1 MYHPFS
7 VAETIK
13 TAWNVLKRNFI
24 PLIVYSVI
32 SLFIYEFV
40 DFLKAFILIDDD
52 IVSRLLIILMQMV
65 VQAYIGL
72 SFYKLILTLMDREY
86 YEFEFKD
93 ILPSFKMAFNFIVI
107 GLLLGILFAFLFFF
121 YVVAEKYLGYP
132 RIFEALE
139 LILILYIGLRC
150 IFCICF
156 IVDDNSDP
164 WESLKQS
171 FEITKDNFFK
181 TLSIFII
188 IIAILALV
196 LIPVIAIM
204 HFFGLD
210 EDNGGFIFRLA
221 FYCWFIL
228 TFPFIQVII
237 MVTYRKLVYSHLD
250 VDDDI
255 AETN

>member
-13 TAWNVLKRNFI
+13 TAWNVLKRNFV
-24 PLIVYSVI
+24 PLVVYSVI

-52 IVSRLLIILMQMV
+52 IVSRLIIILLQML

-72 SFYKLILTLMDREY
+72 SFYKLILTLMDRAY

-93 ILPSFKMAFNFIVI
+93 IIPSFKMAFNFIVI
-107 GLLLGILFAFLFFF
+107 GLLLGVLFLLLFFL
-121 YVVAEKYLGYP
+121 YVAAERYLGYP
-132 RIFEALE
+132 RVFEILE
-139 LILILYIGLRC
+139 LLFVLYIGLRC

-156 IVDDNSDP
+156 IVDDASSP

-188 IIAILALV
+188 IIAILALA
-196 LIPVIAIM
+196 LIPVIAVM
-204 HFFGLD
+204 HFFW
-210 EDNGGFIFRLA
+210 A
-221 FYCWFIL
+221 
-228 TFPFIQVII
+228 
-237 MVTYRKLVYSHLD
+237 
-250 VDDDI
+250 
-255 AETN
+255 

>member
-1 MYHPFS
+1 MYHTFS

-13 TAWNVLKRNFI
+13 TAWNVLKKNFV
-24 PLIVYSVI
+24 PLVVYSVI
-32 SLFIYEFV
+32 SLFIYGVV
-40 DFLKAFILIDDD
+40 DFIKAFVLVDND
-52 IVSRLLIILMQMV
+52 LTTLIIFIFIQIII
-65 VQAYIGL
+65 QCYIGL

-93 ILPSFKMAFNFIVI
+93 ILPSFKMTFNFVI
-107 GLLLGILFAFLFFF
+107 IGILTGILIAVMLF
-121 YVVAEKYLGYP
+121 VSLVAKRYLGFP
-132 RIFEALE
+132 RLWEILE
-139 LILILYIGLRC
+139 LLVLLYISLRA

-156 IVDDNSDP
+156 IVDDDSNP
-164 WESLKQS
+164 IESLKQS

-181 TLSIFII
+181 TLSIFAI
-188 IIAILALV
+188 IIAILVLV
-196 LIPVIAIM
+196 LVPVLAAIA
-204 HFFGLD
+204 FSGLD
-210 EDNGGFIFRLA
+210 NDEDSLVFKLA
-221 FYCWFIL
+221 FYCWYIL